1 MRRLELQR
9 RYEEGQK
16 LAAQAAAAEEEA
28 AAAAAAAERR
38 ERAMAMR
45 AVREANERRNRLR
58 AHAQARIHLA
68 SVHSNRSVVL
78 SHGWRPWRALVASAR
93 AGMDRAAAPRARA
106 LAQPVFDAWS
116 LLWRRAAARRAC
128 GRALVPIASLQLSAR
143 FSSRSGLLA
152 LRRGVGRVERSVAA
166 AQRALS
172 GALLRRLWHGWALQA
187 RMTRD
192 RRLAEQLRVETAAA
206 ERADVVR
213 MRRGIKRWA
222 QHAARRAFAERAA
235 VCQAALWRK
244 VNTWLDEP

>member
-1 MRRLELQR
+1 
-9 RYEEGQK
+9 
-16 LAAQAAAAEEEA
+16 
-28 AAAAAAAERR
+28 
-38 ERAMAMR
+38 MR

-93 AGMDRAAAPRARA
+93 AGMDRAAAHRARA